1 MKQITVDDITIAN
14 DQPFVVIGGLNVLES
29 EDMTLR
35 VVEHFVEV
43 TQSLGIPF
51 IFKASFDKA
60 NRSSVHSFRGLG
72 LAQGIKIFETVKA
85 TFGIPIMT
93 DVHEPWQVSELASVC
108 DVLQLP
114 AFLARQ
120 TDLVTALAKTDKVI
134 HIKKPQF
141 IAPHEARHIVT
152 KFEESGNENL
162 MLCERGSM
170 FGYNNLVV
178 DMLGMDIMK
187 QTGYPITF
195 DSTHALQTPG
205 SQGNCA
211 GGRRHQVMELAR
223 SAMALGLA
231 GLFVEAH
238 PDPDQAK
245 CDGPCALPLT
255 ALYPYLEQIK
265 QVDALVKTFKKIQIQ

>member
-1 MKQITVDDITIAN
+1 MKKITVGEISLAN
-14 DQPFVVIGGLNVLES
+14 DQPFVVMGGLNVLES
-29 EDMTLR
+29 KDETLR

-43 TQSLGIPF
+43 TEALNIPF

-60 NRSSVHSFRGLG
+60 NRSSIHSYRGLG
-72 LAQGIKIFETVKA
+72 LAEGIRIFEAVKDA
-85 TFGIPIMT
+85 FGVPIMT
-93 DVHEPWQVSELASVC
+93 DIHEPWQATEIAPVC

-120 TDLVTALAKTDKVI
+120 TDLVAALAKTEKVI

-152 KFEESGNENL
+152 KFVESGNDNL

-178 DMLGMDIMK
+178 DMLGVDQMK
-187 QTGYPITF
+187 QMGYPITF

-205 SQGNCA
+205 SKADCA
-211 GGRRHQVMELAR
+211 GGRRQQWLALAR

-238 PDPDQAK
+238 PEPDQAK
-245 CDGPCALPLT
+245 CDGPCALPLS
-255 ALYPYLEQIK
+255 ALHAYLDQIK
-265 QVDALVKTFKKIQIQ
+265 QVDSLVKTFKSIQIN